1 MNGKGWLAL
10 IVFGFCFL
18 GGGFFYFLGSF
29 FSVFKN
35 HTPAEKGNIAVV
47 EIIGPI
53 LESRENRDILET
65 LRDLRKEKEAK
76 AVILRIDS
84 PGGSVGASQE
94 IYEAIKELR
103 KSKPVIASMG
113 TVAASGGYYVAAPC
127 TKIVANEGT
136 ATGSIGVRMELMN
149 VEDLLSWAKLRPT
162 TLTSGRLKDVG
173 SPTRPMTPEEK
184 EYLESLLK
192 KMHEQFKRAVAAG
205 RGLSSEEIE
214 TVADGR
220 VFTGLEA
227 KDLKLVDAVGGLD
240 TAIEVAAIEAQIK
253 DPEIYYKED
262 NSKEFLEKILESSIE
277 KIFQRGFQSLMI
289 TRPTPTFSY

>member
-10 IVFGFCFL
+10 IVFGLCFL

-29 FSVFKN
+29 FSLFKD
-35 HTPAEKGNIAVV
+35 HKPIQKGNIAIV
-47 EIIGPI
+47 EILGPI
-53 LESRENRDILET
+53 MESKDVIQSLRE
-65 LRDLRKEKEAK
+65 LRKEDDAK

-94 IYEAIKELR
+94 IYEAVKEL
-103 KSKPVIASMG
+103 KKIKPVIASMG
-113 TVAASGGYYVAAPC
+113 SVAASGGYYVAAPC

-136 ATGSIGVRMELMN
+136 ATGSIGVRMEMMN

-162 TLTSGRLKDVG
+162 TLTSGRMKDVG

-192 KMHEQFKRAVAAG
+192 KMHEQFKKAVADG
-205 RGLSSEEIE
+205 RGLKLEEVE
-214 TVADGR
+214 PVADGR

-227 KDLKLVDAVGGLD
+227 KDLKLVDEVGGLD
-240 TAIEVAAIEAQIK
+240 KAIEVAAAAAQIK
-253 DPEIYYKED
+253 EPEIYYNED
-262 NSKEFLEKILESSIE
+262 SSKEFLEKILESSVE
-277 KIFQRGFQSLMI
+277 KVFQKSLMMA
-289 TRPTPTFSY
+289 RPTPTFSY